1 MIALEIEVLPY
12 FSLKVWAL
20 PHPGIGWRARS
31 GEGRQEAGWEWKAH
45 DVGGGRL
52 FFYPLHLIWRLHDLS
67 LANKEHSRASLGVST
82 YILLQYMAH
91 LRVLRCTQS
100 LGWGPGQGE
109 LTGRIWSLQV
119 SLLFLENYIV
129 MRSARPFENQVDVH
143 SVLPCLALTTGAWQR
158 VMPSWSSSRRRL
170 GWFQVDKHI
179 FA

>member
-1 MIALEIEVLPY
+1 M
-12 FSLKVWAL
+12 
-20 PHPGIGWRARS
+20 
-31 GEGRQEAGWEWKAH
+31 
-45 DVGGGRL
+45 
-52 FFYPLHLIWRLHDLS
+52 
-67 LANKEHSRASLGVST
+67 AN
-82 YILLQYMAH
+82 

-129 MRSARPFENQVDVH
+129 MKSARPFENQVDVH

-170 GWFQVDKHI
+170 GWFQVDTHI
-179 FA
+179 LPDLLVQERADWRGPKDPNGKVEDVAWWGNRKKPGSSTPATLSMYSDVCRRNKCNLNAKKIDSYNVLYVT